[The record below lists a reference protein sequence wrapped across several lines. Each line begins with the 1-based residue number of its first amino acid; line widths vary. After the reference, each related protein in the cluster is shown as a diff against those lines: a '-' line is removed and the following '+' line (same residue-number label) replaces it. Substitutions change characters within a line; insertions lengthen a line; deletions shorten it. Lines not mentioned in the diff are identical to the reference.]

1 MTNITDILEMKAR
14 IVVAPENPFR
24 MDSRALVSGTIC
36 PVRTQHADCS
46 DGGRDVDPGSRARR
60 PRRVRAHR
68 HSASHQSQLARVRFE
83 AQGSSLGTPQGWRA
97 IDDAPGRDIGE
108 AKTELVV

>member
-36 PVRTQHADCS
+36 PRSYSKIILSAGFYCGVALCPGTVRSIKATFSRSPCS
-46 DGGRDVDPGSRARR
+46 AG
-60 PRRVRAHR
+60 
-68 HSASHQSQLARVRFE
+68 LAY
-83 AQGSSLGTPQGWRA
+83 SSL
-97 IDDAPGRDIGE
+97 
-108 AKTELVV
+108 LVGLASRPVRSW